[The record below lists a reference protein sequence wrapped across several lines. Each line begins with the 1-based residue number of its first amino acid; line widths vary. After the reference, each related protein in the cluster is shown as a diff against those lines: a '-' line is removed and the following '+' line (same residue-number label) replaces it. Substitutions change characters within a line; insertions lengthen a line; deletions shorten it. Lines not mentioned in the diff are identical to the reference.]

1 MAGLNG
7 DALDLCSGSI
17 VENDE
22 LTPWA
27 SFARSGLAEG
37 AKGVVVRSGVFRG
50 RCHGL
55 SMAEMPG
62 QDREMG
68 VWIRKIGDPLRGS
81 PEPWFQRL

>member
-1 MAGLNG
+1 MTRLDG
-7 DALDLCSGSI
+7 DALDLCGRA
-17 VENDE
+17 VAEAHE

-27 SFARSGLAEG
+27 TFAGSGLAEG
-37 AKGVVVRSGVFRG
+37 AKGVVVRRGVFGG

-68 VWIRKIGDPLRGS
+68 LWIRKIGDPLRGS
-81 PEPWFQRL
+81 PGPWSQRL